1 MGILQSPFK
10 HIFMKRLIQDDIMGG
25 SIAGSKN
32 EEVKTRLEKYL
43 LKDETGVRKSLLNFF
58 LQVQSCT
65 TGEVYDYLIKEGF
78 NVNYKAVI
86 GMVGQMHSR
95 LGILRIYRVRRGGN
109 VYSIKENYW
118 DLVKMLCRGMST
130 IESDIRPGRSD
141 NRHQ

>member
-43 LKDETGVRKSLLNFF
+43 LKDETGARKSLLNFF

-78 NVNYKAVI
+78 KVNYKAVI
-86 GMVGQMHSR
+86 GIVGHMHSR
-95 LGILRIYRVRRGGN
+95 LGILRIHRAKGSN
-109 VYSIKENYW
+109 VYSMKENYW
-118 DLVKMLCRGMST
+118 DIVKMLCRGMSM
-130 IESDIRPGRSD
+130 IESDIGTRRSD